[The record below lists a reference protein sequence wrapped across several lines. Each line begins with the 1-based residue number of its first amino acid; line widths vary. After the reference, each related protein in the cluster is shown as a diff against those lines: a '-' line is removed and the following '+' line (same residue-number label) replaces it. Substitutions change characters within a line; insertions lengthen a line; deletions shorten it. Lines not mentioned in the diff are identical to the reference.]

1 VQEKLIF
8 LIGPPRSGSTLL
20 MRMLSSH
27 SQIYSR
33 PEPHLLTPLA
43 HLGQWDNVDRAPF
56 DQLQAGASMRQF
68 VGELPNG
75 EADYIEAI
83 QAYAHILYGRMLATQ
98 DKAFFLDKTPAYGL
112 ILPFI
117 ERVFPRAHFVVLTR
131 NPCSVWDS
139 YAESFFDGDYAA
151 ARDFNPIIQRY
162 VPAMA
167 DFMRKAKVPFV
178 HVRYEDVVTDPEAQL
193 KRIYEHIG
201 IPHEPETVDYGQQ
214 NQPVEGLGDP
224 LGVKEHSRPVTTS
237 MEKWAIGVAASAD
250 KEVVLREMVATLD
263 ARDLETWGYDKAA
276 LFEPLSRVDVGEAR
290 NKAAIK
296 RRKDR
301 WNRYKIRRRLLVWL
315 RRDVNTSWIGR
326 RLKKLKMICEVILRG
341 DGNTG
346 WNEEASRRYGDK
358 LREEDLD

>member
-56 DQLQAGASMRQF
+56 DQLQAGSSMRQF
-68 VGELPNG
+68 VGDLPNG
-75 EADYIEAI
+75 EADYVEAI
-83 QAYAHILYGRMLATQ
+83 QAYAHLLYGRMLATQ
-98 DKAFFLDKTPAYGL
+98 DKPFFLDKTPAYGL

-117 ERVFPRAHFVVLTR
+117 EKVFPQAHFVVLTR

-151 ARDFNPIIQRY
+151 ARDFNPILQRY

-167 DFMRKAKVPFV
+167 DFMRNSKVPFV
-178 HVRYEDVVTDPEAQL
+178 HVRYEDVVSDPEAQL
-193 KRIYEHIG
+193 KRIFDHIG
-201 IPHEPETVDYGQQ
+201 LPHEPSCVNYGQQ
-214 NQPVEGLGDP
+214 APAVDGLGDP
-224 LGVKEHSRPVTTS
+224 LGVKQHSRPVTS
-237 MEKWAIGVAASAD
+237 SLEKWATGVAASDD
-250 KEVVLREMVATLD
+250 KEVILREMVSQLD
-263 ARDLETWGYDKAA
+263 DRDVKLWGFEKES
-276 LFEPLSRVDVGEAR
+276 LFEPLSRVNVGEAR

-301 WNRYKIRRRLLVWL
+301 WDRYKMKRRLLVWL
-315 RRDVNTSWIGR
+315 RRDVNSSWIGR
-326 RLKKLKMICEVILRG
+326 RLKKLRMICEVILRG

-346 WNEEASRRYGDK
+346 WNASASRRYGDK
-358 LREEDLD
+358 IREENER